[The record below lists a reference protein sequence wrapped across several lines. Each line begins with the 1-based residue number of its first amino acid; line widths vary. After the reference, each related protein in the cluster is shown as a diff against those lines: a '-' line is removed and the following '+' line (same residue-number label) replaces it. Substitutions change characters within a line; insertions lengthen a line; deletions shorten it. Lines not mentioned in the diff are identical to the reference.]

1 MTRPAFPATHP
12 MYLPTRVTS
21 NDRELELRQH
31 VRELLD
37 DYVYTHLTIDSAEYS
52 DGLVSETLAKILK
65 PIPTHGPGEIAL
77 PIDPFQTLKARF
89 EFDSLQP
96 YDEVWNPSPNA
107 LGFLKEM
114 YMVPKGRPKTRKVW
128 EEDNEFDID
137 RISHRPMTPLLSRFS
152 RQKTPSLGNA
162 SKRNARKLSLAA
174 ALSFHGLRQIP
185 NEDLPEEN
193 PPKLDDC
200 LDLKLTIDASI
211 HQSMTQLQKKTPFL
225 NRLDPRPLP
234 VYATEYLSNRS
245 PDYQEKFRT
254 TSPPLFAR
262 DRRERPAKVERDG
275 SIFRP
280 LKLDP
285 LEVQEIDK
293 DYSTESMKVIDGWV
307 TLPRSDSTPSLSS
320 ETSEL
325 DELDQDAEFWRPS
338 SSSAEPAVVETLE
351 AMKMEEPL
359 FPRSEYPRS
368 KRSENKKPMQSLAGF
383 ITSKLPVESSFRVLT
398 SPKSDD
404 IPSKPEHSS
413 PSMVPV
419 SLSILGQPP
428 SEGEGSVAFPNET
441 SGGSFYRDLL
451 CILKGHCAG
460 NEAKAYQDIIMDER
474 LDEKEI
480 MFMDVPK
487 LPPPNGYLHGTST
500 KTAGILGRVI
510 YGGNSERP
518 ILKLLANIKKVP
530 GVKSLNLELSWRP
543 FSFGSKIPT
552 HTELIGADSLFS
564 TDLTVSDD
572 NLPIL
577 ESVQKTL
584 TSLPFGVELE
594 SNIGDA
600 NSDLELDPRILKDV
614 QAGNILILGAWR
626 VGNFDEDPILL
637 SRSDL
642 YGLGPRS
649 AFLDIQQLPD
659 EILASNGSQSNDTS
673 DFSSAI
679 TPDFDYQVS
688 HIGHINETNAY
699 RVPLTYA
706 SPNRVSA
713 SDLNNGYDD
722 SQERADHDA
731 CHYTKR
737 RRLTSDE
744 LGALCAMEAMSQ
756 SVPITIN
763 PKDLMLP
770 QSSNIPLTQKFY
782 TVDPATVLSG
792 TQELIPDLSQSQSL
806 SLSLNEFNDSQDN
819 SFFNVADNARTYG
832 TKNSE
837 PSHDQNEALSTDDDS
852 AVFDRL
858 DPLGSQQGVKNASNL
873 DQQDRWCRQDDH
885 NTSRLNMSTLPVDLD
900 HDVCLPLRDSNQEVN
915 QRPEHDNVQTQTRSD
930 SPDIAKRT
938 RGPPFPLALL
948 SDHDKLSSF
957 LMLRGRQDLSN
968 VSTTAPGPAKLP
980 EKDTAPEEKPGGTSG
995 QGFSFQ
1001 THHRTPEDLLADTR
1015 AFVIPEHWKTPI
1027 TQHTYL
1033 VSLDFVQQRRLVCSL
1048 ESSCAVRLVERDSI
1062 TPMSFTADAGLPTPK
1077 AHSADI
1083 SLILGPDS
1091 AVVFFP
1097 LSSLPS
1103 QSAYKVLLDALAAYS
1118 WRFSNMLLVLIA
1130 FPRSQLIRTTNPT
1143 KASNDMPSSYSPPA
1157 IKAARRVRR
1166 DLALREGTGEK
1177 RTACAIEP
1185 AFADDTEQAAKLVR
1199 AFGDLVLQG
1208 SQIDFNAYIGE
1219 EEQEGE
1225 RDLAE
1230 VEGMNTFCAA
1240 MILQCC
1246 TLEEFLGL
1254 TPNERSEGLAELI
1267 GLERIERVNTI
1278 LNNRMSE
1285 MDVELPSPS
1294 LVPPIND

>member
-1 MTRPAFPATHP
+1 ME
-12 MYLPTRVTS
+12 LPTRVSS
-21 NDRELELRQH
+21 NDRELKLRRH

-37 DYVYTHLTIDSAEYS
+37 DYVYTHLTIDYVEYS
-52 DGLVSETLAKILK
+52 DGLVSEALAKILK

-107 LGFLKEM
+107 LGFLKAM
-114 YMVPKGRPKTRKVW
+114 YMVPKGRPKTQKVW
-128 EEDNEFDID
+128 EEDDEFDID
-137 RISHRPMTPLLSRFS
+137 RISHRPMTPLLSRS
-152 RQKTPSLGNA
+152 SLEKTPSLGNA
-162 SKRNARKLSLAA
+162 SKRDARKLSLAA
-174 ALSFHGLRQIP
+174 ALSSHGLRQVP
-185 NEDLPEEN
+185 NEDLPEES

-200 LDLKLTIDASI
+200 LDLKLTIDVSI
-211 HQSMTQLQKKTPFL
+211 HQSMTELQKKIPFL

-234 VYATEYLSNRS
+234 VYAAEYLSIRS
-245 PDYQEKFRT
+245 PDYLEKFRT
-254 TSPPLFAR
+254 DSPPLFAR
-262 DRRERPAKVERDG
+262 DLRERPAKVERDG
-275 SIFRP
+275 GIFRP

-285 LEVQEIDK
+285 LELQEVDQ
-293 DYSTESMKVIDGWV
+293 DYSIESMKVMDGWV

-320 ETSEL
+320 GTSEV

-338 SSSAEPAVVETLE
+338 SSSAEPGVVETLE
-351 AMKMEEPL
+351 AMKMDEPL
-359 FPRSEYPRS
+359 FPRSEHPRS
-368 KRSENKKPMQSLAGF
+368 KRSETKKPMQSLASF

-404 IPSKPEHSS
+404 ILSKPEHSS

-428 SEGEGSVAFPNET
+428 SEGEGSVTLPNG
-441 SGGSFYRDLL
+441 SSNDSFYRDLL
-451 CILKGHCAG
+451 SILKGHSAG

-487 LPPPNGYLHGTST
+487 LPPPNGYLHDTSLNST
-500 KTAGILGRVI
+500 RTVGHVI

-518 ILKLLANIKKVP
+518 ILKLPVNIKKVP

-564 TDLTVSDD
+564 TDSNVSDD
-572 NLPIL
+572 NLPTL
-577 ESVQKTL
+577 ESVQKVL
-584 TSLPFGVELE
+584 TSVPFGVEPG
-594 SNIGDA
+594 SNLGDA
-600 NSDLELDPRILKDV
+600 NSDFELDPRILKDV
-614 QAGNILILGAWR
+614 QAGNIRILDAWR
-626 VGNFDEDPILL
+626 CGNFDEDPILL

-649 AFLDIQQLPD
+649 ASLGIQQLPD

-679 TPDFDYQVS
+679 TPNFNHQVPL
-688 HIGHINETNAY
+688 IGHINETDSY

-706 SPNRVSA
+706 SPNQISA
-713 SDLNNGYDD
+713 SGLNNGYGD
-722 SQERADHDA
+722 SQERADHDV

-744 LGALCAMEAMSQ
+744 LGALCTMETMSQ
-756 SVPITIN
+756 SAPITIN

-770 QSSNIPLTQKFY
+770 QSNNIPLMQTLH
-782 TVDPATVLSG
+782 TVDPATILSG
-792 TQELIPDLSQSQSL
+792 TQELIPDLSRSQSL

-819 SFFNVADNARTYG
+819 SFFNVADNAWTYG

-837 PSHDQNEALSTDDDS
+837 SSHDQNEALSTDHDS

-858 DPLGSQQGVKNASNL
+858 DPLGSQQDVIHASDL
-873 DQQDRWCRQDDH
+873 DQQDRWCRQDDR
-885 NTSRLNMSTLPVDLD
+885 NTSHLNVPTLPVDLD
-900 HDVCLPLRDSNQEVN
+900 HHVPLPLRDSTNQEVN
-915 QRPEHDNVQTQTRSD
+915 QRPEHDNVQTQPRPD
-930 SPDIAKRT
+930 SPDIVKRT
-938 RGPPFPLALL
+938 RGPPLPPALL

-957 LMLRGRQDLSN
+957 LLLRGRQGLHN
-968 VSTTAPGPAKLP
+968 VSTTARGPAKLP
-980 EKDTAPEEKPGGTSG
+980 EKDTAPEEEPGGTSG

-1015 AFVIPEHWKTPI
+1015 AFVIPEYWKTPI

-1062 TPMSFTADAGLPTPK
+1062 TPMPSTADAGLPTPK

-1083 SLILGPDS
+1083 SLILGPHS

-1103 QSAYKVLLDALAAYS
+1103 QSAYKILLDALAAYS

-1177 RTACAIEP
+1177 RTACAIEL
-1185 AFADDTEQAAKLVR
+1185 AFADDAEQAARLVR

-1267 GLERIERVNTI
+1267 GFERIERVNTI
-1278 LNNRMSE
+1278 LSNRMSE

>member
-1 MTRPAFPATHP
+1 MDLLTQVMSDDH
-12 MYLPTRVTS
+12 
-21 NDRELELRQH
+21 ELELRRH

-37 DYVYTHLTIDSAEYS
+37 DYVYTHLTISHVDYS
-52 DGLVSETLAKILK
+52 DGLASEALAKILK

-114 YMVPKGRPKTRKVW
+114 YMVPKGKPKTQKVW
-128 EEDNEFDID
+128 EENDEFDID
-137 RISHRPMTPLLSRFS
+137 RISHRPMTPLLSRS
-152 RQKTPSLGNA
+152 SLKKTPCLGNA
-162 SKRNARKLSLAA
+162 SKRDARKLSLAA
-174 ALSFHGLRQIP
+174 ALSLHGLRQIP

-211 HQSMTQLQKKTPFL
+211 HQSMTELRKKTPFL

-234 VYATEYLSNRS
+234 VYAAEYLSNRS

-254 TSPPLFAR
+254 ISPPLFAR

-285 LEVQEIDK
+285 LEVQEVDQ

-307 TLPRSDSTPSLSS
+307 TLPRSGSTPSLSS
-320 ETSEL
+320 GTSEV

-338 SSSAEPAVVETLE
+338 SSSAEPAAIETLE

-359 FPRSEYPRS
+359 FPRSEHPRS
-368 KRSENKKPMQSLAGF
+368 KKSETKKPKQSLANF
-383 ITSKLPVESSFRVLT
+383 ITSKLPAEPSSRVLT
-398 SPKSDD
+398 SPKSDG
-404 IPSKPEHSS
+404 ILSKPEHAS
-413 PSMVPV
+413 PSMVPF
-419 SLSILGQPP
+419 SLSMLGQPP
-428 SEGEGSVAFPNET
+428 SEGEGSVTFPNES
-441 SGGSFYRDLL
+441 SGDSFHRDLL
-451 CILKGHCAG
+451 CVLKGHSAE
-460 NEAKAYQDIIMDER
+460 NEPKAYQDIIMDER

-487 LPPPNGYLHGTST
+487 LPPPNSYLHDSST
-500 KTAGILGRVI
+500 NSTRIIGQVV

-518 ILKLLANIKKVP
+518 ILKLPVNIKKVP

-552 HTELIGADSLFS
+552 HTELIGADSPFS
-564 TDLTVSDD
+564 IDSNVSDD
-572 NLPIL
+572 NLPTP
-577 ESVQKTL
+577 ESVQKLL
-584 TSLPFGVELE
+584 TSVPFAAKPDGNPGHAD
-594 SNIGDA
+594 SCFK
-600 NSDLELDPRILKDV
+600 LDPRILKDV
-614 QAGNILILGAWR
+614 QAEDIRTLDALRDEG
-626 VGNFDEDPILL
+626 FDEDPILL

-649 AFLDIQQLPD
+649 ALVGVQQLPD
-659 EILASNGSQSNDTS
+659 EVLASNGSQSKDDTS

-679 TPDFDYQVS
+679 TPDFDHQVPLT
-688 HIGHINETNAY
+688 GHINETNAY

-706 SPNRVSA
+706 SPNQVSA
-713 SDLNNGYDD
+713 LNLNNG
-722 SQERADHDA
+722 SQERSCHDA
-731 CHYTKR
+731 CHYAKR
-737 RRLTSDE
+737 RRLSYDE
-744 LGALCAMEAMSQ
+744 LDALCAMETMSQ
-756 SVPITIN
+756 SAPITIN

-770 QSSNIPLTQKFY
+770 QSSNIPLTQTFY
-782 TVDPATVLSG
+782 AVDPVTILSG
-792 TQELIPDLSQSQSL
+792 TQQVVPDLSQSQSL

-819 SFFNVADNARTYG
+819 YFFNIADNATTYG
-832 TKNSE
+832 AKRSE
-837 PSHDQNEALSTDDDS
+837 PSYDQNETLSTDGDS
-852 AVFDRL
+852 AALDRL
-858 DPLGSQQGVKNASNL
+858 DPLCSRQGVIHATIF
-873 DQQDRWCRQDDH
+873 DQQDRWCRQDDRSASYPNISAFPGELDNH
-885 NTSRLNMSTLPVDLD
+885 VPHPVSDGLNQD
-900 HDVCLPLRDSNQEVN
+900 VN
-915 QRPEHDNVQTQTRSD
+915 QRPGQDNVKTQTRPD
-930 SPDIAKRT
+930 SPDILKGP
-938 RGPPFPLALL
+938 RGPPLPLTLL

-957 LMLRGRQDLSN
+957 LLLRGRRDLPN
-968 VSTTAPGPAKLP
+968 VSPIVPGPAKLP
-980 EKDTAPEEKPGGTSG
+980 EKDIAPEEGPIDTSG
-995 QGFSFQ
+995 QDFSFQ

-1027 TQHTYL
+1027 TQQTYL

-1062 TPMSFTADAGLPTPK
+1062 TPMPSTADAGPPTPK

-1083 SLILGPDS
+1083 SLILGPHS

-1103 QSAYKVLLDALAAYS
+1103 RSAYKILLDALAAYS

-1130 FPRSQLIRTTNPT
+1130 FPRSHLIRATNPT

-1177 RTACAIEP
+1177 RTGCALEL
-1185 AFADDTEQAAKLVR
+1185 AFADDAEQAAKLVR
-1199 AFGDLVLQG
+1199 VFGDLVLQG

-1246 TLEEFLGL
+1246 TLEEFLQML
-1254 TPNERSEGLAELI
+1254 PNERTEGLADLI
-1267 GLERIERVNTI
+1267 GLERIEHVNTI
-1278 LNNRMSE
+1278 LSSRMPE

-1294 LVPPIND
+1294 LISDILSKCP